1 MSFKHLSVAQLR
13 QLLLSDISVTM
24 IDIRDE
30 GSFASGNIP
39 GSVSL
44 IEFGVDTFVREA
56 SKSLPLVVVCY
67 HGNSSQ
73 SAAKYM
79 VEQGFTE
86 VYSLDGG
93 YTAWAAEPDPTI

>member
-1 MSFKHLSVAQLR
+1 MNFKHLSVAQLR
-13 QLLLSDISVTM
+13 ALLRDDAPVAM
-24 IDIRDE
+24 VDIRDE

-44 IEFGVDTFVREA
+44 IEFGIDSFVRQA
-56 SKSLPLVVVCY
+56 SKSEPLVVVCY

-73 SAAKYM
+73 NAAQYM

-93 YTAWAAEPDPTI
+93 YTAWTAEPGPAT

>member
-1 MSFKHLSVAQLR
+1 MSFKHLSVAELR
-13 QLLLSDISVTM
+13 QLLQDDAPVTM
-24 IDIRDE
+24 VDIRDE

-44 IEFGVDTFVREA
+44 IEFGIDTFVREA
-56 SKSLPLVVVCY
+56 SKSEPLVVVCY

-73 SAAKYM
+73 NAAKYM
-79 VEQGFTE
+79 AEQGFTE

-93 YTAWAAEPDPTI
+93 YTAWAAG

>member
-1 MSFKHLSVAQLR
+1 MAFKHLSVAELR
-13 QLLLSDISVTM
+13 QMLQGGTAVTVV
-24 IDIRDE
+24 DIRDE
-30 GSFASGNIP
+30 GSFASGKIP

-56 SKSLPLVVVCY
+56 SKSAPLVVVCY

-73 SAAKYM
+73 NAAHYM
-79 VEQGFTE
+79 AEQGFAE

-93 YTAWAAEPDPTI
+93 YAAWAAD

>member
-1 MSFKHLSVAQLR
+1 MSFKHLSVAELR
-13 QLLLSDISVTM
+13 QLLQDDVPVTM
-24 IDIRDE
+24 VDIRDE

-44 IEFGVDTFVREA
+44 IEFGVDTFVREV
-56 SKSLPLVVVCY
+56 SKSAPLVVVCY

-73 SAAKYM
+73 NAAQYM
-79 VEQGFTE
+79 AEQGFTE

-93 YTAWAAEPDPTI
+93 YTAWAAG